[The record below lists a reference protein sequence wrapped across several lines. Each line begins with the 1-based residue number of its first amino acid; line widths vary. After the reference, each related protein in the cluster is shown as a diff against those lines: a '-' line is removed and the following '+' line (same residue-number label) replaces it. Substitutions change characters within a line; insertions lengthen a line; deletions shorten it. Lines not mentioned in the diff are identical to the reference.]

1 VAGTFALR
9 RTHGAT
15 RRSRHHAAS
24 GVVRRELRPRDADRF
39 LDAVI
44 MISVAL
50 FMLLFTG
57 VGLLVLQNSLR

>member
-1 VAGTFALR
+1 M
-9 RTHGAT
+9 
-15 RRSRHHAAS
+15 
-24 GVVRRELRPRDADRF
+24 RRELRPRDADRF